1 VHLVGFYYKNVSVMF
16 KFNSIISLVL
26 HLSSCYQEYSLL
38 HAFHGVREHVSPW
51 AGL

>member
-1 VHLVGFYYKNVSVMF
+1 VHRFGFYYKSVSIRF
-16 KFNSIISLVL
+16 KVNPIISLVL

-38 HAFHGVREHVSPW
+38 HALYGVREHVSPW